1 MRNIWQWTVI
11 TIGKKVESM
20 AIAKPHSLIGKAFQY
35 EHNSERDQRI
45 DRDLKEMGASDFELK
60 CVDYGAY
67 EKAFDPSSLTF
78 DVDIN
83 DPRRTPEQLEQFLAF
98 YNVVDFEPF
107 STVDMIM
114 LKNTDRQRLM
124 YFAYYYYKVSLKETI
139 RDYCKYLIQKVFVK
153 KQKSDIMKEHLPVN

>member
-11 TIGKKVESM
+11 TIGKKVESL
-20 AIAKPHSLIGKAFQY
+20 AIDKPHSLIGKAFQY

-45 DRDLKEMGASDFELK
+45 DRDLKEMGASDFEVK

-83 DPRRTPEQLEQFLAF
+83 DPPGTPEQLKEFLAF
-98 YNVVDFEPF
+98 YNVEDFEPF
-107 STVDMIM
+107 STVDLIN
-114 LKNTDRQRLM
+114 LKNTDRQRLI

-139 RDYCKYLIQKVFVK
+139 RDYSKYLFQKVFVK
-153 KQKSDIMKEHLPVN
+153 KPKSDIIEEHSPVN